1 MSRDRLVLMTQNQH
15 KLTELR
21 PLFER
26 FDVSFETTSME
37 KFEIRADNVEAVA
50 HEAAI
55 TAYDVL
61 KQPVVLDDSGL
72 LVDALNGFPGTYSAY
87 VSKTIGNAGILRLMN
102 NIDKRTAKF
111 VTAVGYADGDAVRTF
126 VGVMPGNIAQA
137 PAGEEGFGYDPIF
150 VPRGETRTYAQ
161 LNLLEKVNISHRTK
175 AFRKFLDWYTKSL

>member
-1 MSRDRLVLMTQNQH
+1 MSRDKLVLVTQNKH

-26 FDVSFETTSME
+26 FDVSFETTSVE

-50 HEAAI
+50 REAAI

-61 KQPVVLDDSGL
+61 KHPVVLDDTGL
-72 LVDALNGFPGTYSAY
+72 FVDALNGFPGTYSAY
-87 VSKTIGNAGILRLMN
+87 ILKTIGATGILRLMN
-102 NIDKRTAKF
+102 DIDKRDAKF
-111 VTAVGYADGDAVRTF
+111 VTAVGYSDGDAVRTF
-126 VGVMPGNIAQA
+126 VGIMPGKIAQA

-150 VPRGETRTYAQ
+150 VPQDETRTYAQ
-161 LNLLEKVNISHRTK
+161 LSLTEKVSISHRTK

>member
-1 MSRDRLVLMTQNQH
+1 MSRDSLVLMTQNQH
-15 KLTELR
+15 KLTELK

-126 VGVMPGNIAQA
+126 VGVMLGNIAQA
-137 PAGEEGFGYDPIF
+137 PAGKEGFGYDPIF

-161 LNLLEKVNISHRTK
+161 LSLLEKVNISHRTK

>member
-26 FDVSFETTSME
+26 FNVPFETTSVE
-37 KFEIRADNVEAVA
+37 KFEIRADDVETVA

-55 TAYDVL
+55 AAYDVL
-61 KQPVVLDDSGL
+61 KQPVVLDDTGL
-72 LVDALNGFPGTYSAY
+72 FVDALNGFPGTYSAY
-87 VSKTIGNAGILRLMN
+87 VLKAIGNAGILRLMD
-102 NIDKRTAKF
+102 NIDERTAKF
-111 VTAVGYADGDAVRTF
+111 ITAVGYTDGSDIRTF
-126 VGVMPGNIAQA
+126 VGVMDGDIAQA
-137 PAGEEGFGYDPIF
+137 PAGEGGFGYDPIF

-161 LNLLEKVNISHRTK
+161 LSLSEKVNSSHRTK

>member
-1 MSRDRLVLMTQNQH
+1 MLRDKLVLMTQNQH

-37 KFEIRADNVEAVA
+37 KFEIRADNMEAVA

-161 LNLLEKVNISHRTK
+161 LSLLEKVNISHRTK

>member
-1 MSRDRLVLMTQNQH
+1 MLRDKLVLMTQNQH

-55 TAYDVL
+55 TAYDIL

-72 LVDALNGFPGTYSAY
+72 LVNALNGFPGTYSAY
-87 VSKTIGNAGILRLMN
+87 VSKTIGNAGVLRLMN
-102 NIDKRTAKF
+102 GIDERTAKF
-111 VTAVGYADGDAVRTF
+111 VTAVGYADGSNIRTF
-126 VGVMPGNIAQA
+126 VGVMDGNIAQA
-137 PAGEEGFGYDPIF
+137 PAGKGGFGYDPIF
-150 VPRGETRTYAQ
+150 IPRGETQTYAQ
-161 LNLLEKVNISHRTK
+161 LSLAEKVNNSHRTK